1 MFEELKNIN
10 QKYDGQWIFMINC
23 RENDNGSIIGGEVIL
38 HSENRDKVIRD
49 MEAFK
54 SEPSLTSFRYAGK
67 IPKGVSVIL

>member
-1 MFEELKNIN
+1 MYETVKDVN

-23 RENDNGSIIGGEVIL
+23 TENENGSIIGGEVIL

-54 SEPSLTSFRYAGK
+54 TEFSLTSFRYAGK

>member
-1 MFEELKNIN
+1 MYEAISNIN
-10 QKYDGQWIFMINC
+10 QEYDGQWVFMVNC
-23 RENDNGSIIGGEVIL
+23 TENENGSIIGGEVLL

-54 SEPSLTSFRYAGK
+54 AESSLTSFRYAGK

>member
-1 MFEELKNIN
+1 MYEAINNIN
-10 QKYDGQWIFMINC
+10 QKYDGQWVFMIKC
-23 RENDNGSIIGGEVIL
+23 MENENGSIVGGEVIF

-54 SEPSLTSFRYAGK
+54 EEPSLTSFRYAGK